1 MIHFLQTNIE
11 YIKQPNE
18 VSWNELFRNM
28 TQLTGNF
35 ENLEPG
41 VIYHIGLLLDITGIK
56 IHSDWQVAET
66 KCNRESIFF

>member
-1 MIHFLQTNIE
+1 MIHFLQTNVE
-11 YIKQPNE
+11 YIEQP
-18 VSWNELFRNM
+18 WNELFRNM

-41 VIYHIGLLLDITGIK
+41 VTYHIGLFLDIAGIK

-66 KCNRESIFF
+66 KCNRE